1 MAWKILWNLELQSNP
16 YDCPETAASKK
27 SSRMLPEPDIQPGRH
42 GAVSEIINNNQ
53 LLLIDDNQ
61 LLTINDN

>member
-27 SSRMLPEPDIQPGRH
+27 SFVCSRSQTSSLADMKARLSDDDEDHDDHDHDHDHEPR
-42 GAVSEIINNNQ
+42 A
-53 LLLIDDNQ
+53 
-61 LLTINDN
+61 